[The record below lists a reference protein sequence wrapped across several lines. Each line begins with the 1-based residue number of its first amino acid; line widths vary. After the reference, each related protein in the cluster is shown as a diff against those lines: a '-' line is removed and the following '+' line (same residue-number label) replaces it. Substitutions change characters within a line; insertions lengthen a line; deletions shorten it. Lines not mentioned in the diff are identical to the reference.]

1 MDIEIKD
8 LKKVYGTQTVVD
20 IKELTIHAG
29 ELIGLVGNNVAG
41 KTTLMRLILDLIKA
55 DEGFVMSNGVKV
67 NESEAWKQYTGSFID
82 GRFLID
88 FYTPEEYFT
97 FIGTVYGLSKE
108 IIDER
113 LSRYAPLM
121 HDEILGTKKYIR
133 DFSEGNR
140 QKIGIIGAM
149 LINPQIL
156 ILDEPFNY
164 LDPSS
169 QINIAKTIH
178 AFCKETGATVILSS
192 HNLNFVSDISSRILL
207 LEKGLLI
214 KDLNNEEGC
223 AMKELEAYFGA

>member
-8 LKKVYGTQTVVD
+8 LRKVYGTQTVVD

-29 ELIGLVGNNVAG
+29 ELIGLVGNNGAG

-113 LSRYAPLM
+113 LSRYAPRYKEVYPRLFR
-121 HDEILGTKKYIR
+121 GQPTKDR
-133 DFSEGNR
+133 HHWR
-140 QKIGIIGAM
+140 
-149 LINPQIL
+149 
-156 ILDEPFNY
+156 
-164 LDPSS
+164 
-169 QINIAKTIH
+169 H
-178 AFCKETGATVILSS
+178 AYQSTDTHFRRTFQLS
-192 HNLNFVSDISSRILL
+192 
-207 LEKGLLI
+207 
-214 KDLNNEEGC
+214 
-223 AMKELEAYFGA
+223 